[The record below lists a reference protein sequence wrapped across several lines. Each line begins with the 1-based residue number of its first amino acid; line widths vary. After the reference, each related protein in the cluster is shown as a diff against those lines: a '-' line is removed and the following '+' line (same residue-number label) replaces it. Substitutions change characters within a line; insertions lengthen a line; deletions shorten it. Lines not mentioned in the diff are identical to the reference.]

1 MTVPHQFV
9 RGQERKKVYY
19 NTLVKELGTFL
30 GRLSSLSK
38 AEGCSISHL
47 SPKSPQS
54 PGARQDAPVVPYK
67 YVYVY
72 IDFEGKEKGK
82 GENKTLF
89 LNPSLGP
96 EIGGGR
102 ERIFTFLKLLFF

>member
-1 MTVPHQFV
+1 M
-9 RGQERKKVYY
+9 
-19 NTLVKELGTFL
+19 
-30 GRLSSLSK
+30 
-38 AEGCSISHL
+38 
-47 SPKSPQS
+47 
-54 PGARQDAPVVPYK
+54 VPYK

-102 ERIFTFLKLLFF
+102 ERIFTFLKLFF

>member
-1 MTVPHQFV
+1 M
-9 RGQERKKVYY
+9 
-19 NTLVKELGTFL
+19 
-30 GRLSSLSK
+30 
-38 AEGCSISHL
+38 
-47 SPKSPQS
+47 
-54 PGARQDAPVVPYK
+54 VPYK